1 MEQTT
6 SKPSRASIA
15 EGIVNFV
22 QRNRKSLVI
31 VCSAIVASLVVFSL
45 VVALAESS
53 RLKAIVEVD
62 ALSRRYDEI
71 RFLGD
76 ETAREASVTALIG
89 ELSVFAAKHGSFA
102 GAKAYAVLAG
112 IQADRKEW
120 TEAEASWTAA
130 AAKSPKSFMAPVS
143 LYNAATAAEERGD
156 LGRAIEL
163 YTRSAE
169 EYAAVFPLA
178 ARAYFAVG
186 RLYEERRDQAAAI
199 AAYKKIVDTWPND
212 NWTKPAN
219 SRILALSLS
228 AE

>member
-6 SKPSRASIA
+6 AKPAKTGLA
-15 EGIVNFV
+15 EGIVIFI
-22 QRNRKSLVI
+22 QRNRKTLLI
-31 VCSAIVASLVVFSL
+31 ACAAIVAALVLASLA
-45 VVALAESS
+45 VALAESS
-53 RLKAIVEVD
+53 RLKAIAEVD

-71 RFLGD
+71 RFQGD
-76 ETAREASVTALIG
+76 EAARDASVAALTG
-89 ELSVFAAKHGSFA
+89 ELSAFAAKHGSYA
-102 GAKAYAVLAG
+102 GAKAYTVLAG

-120 TEAEASWTAA
+120 AEAEASWTAA
-130 AAKSPKSFMAPVS
+130 AAKTPKSHMAPVA
-143 LYNAATAAEERGD
+143 LYNAAAAAEERGD
-156 LGRAIEL
+156 TGRAIEL

-186 RLYEERRDQAAAI
+186 RLYEERKDVAAAV